1 MMGFAYIAQNI
12 IEYEKLGMEVIMNLQ
27 GFRSVPLDVIMRIG
41 SFFGFEFF
49 FFLVPLLAWWGDRRY
64 QKLGIN
70 LFIFLLA
77 IFFMVSVLKVIF
89 SRPRP
94 LNVNELINTRSSQ
107 LEKLEFS
114 FPSGHAWASMSFF
127 FLAKSFQNLALW
139 GVAVVMSAYAVFSR
153 VYFGVHYPHDILAG
167 CICGIIFV
175 ILFTFIEQFLEQLF
189 FTALENKS
197 DPNKVK
203 GFFKDR
209 WNLASV
215 GLLLATLTIT
225 FTMDEALRKRQQG
238 LIFVPFCLLGIILA
252 RPFLMELQCNSA
264 KFRVY
269 RLLAGVP
276 FILVLHLLYIVAA
289 QSMRP
294 LIASLVGVMIFVVAP
309 HVFVRLKL
317 TRPEKVQ

>member
-1 MMGFAYIAQNI
+1 M
-12 IEYEKLGMEVIMNLQ
+12 GMEYIMHLQ
-27 GFRSVPLDVIMRIG
+27 GFRSTPLDVVMRIG

-49 FFLVPLLAWWGDRRY
+49 FVLVPLLAWWGDRRY

-77 IFFMVSVLKVIF
+77 IFFMVSILKVIF

-94 LNVNELINTRSSQ
+94 LNVNELINSSRSSQ
-107 LEKLEFS
+107 IEKLEFS

-127 FLAKSFQNLALW
+127 FLAKSFQNVALW
-139 GVAVVMSAYAVFSR
+139 GVAVLMSGYAVFSR

-197 DPNKVK
+197 TPNKLK

-209 WNLASV
+209 WNMVSIA
-215 GLLLATLTIT
+215 LLMVTLTIT

-252 RPFLMELQCNSA
+252 RPFLLDLQCSSA

-269 RLLAGVP
+269 RVLVGVP
-276 FILVLHLLYIVAA
+276 FILVLHLLYSIST
-289 QSMRP
+289 QSVRP
-294 LIASLVGVMIFVVAP
+294 LIAMMVGVLIFVAAP
-309 HVFVRLKL
+309 NMFVKLKL
-317 TRPEKVQ
+317 TRPEKAQ